1 MKRVSIVIPTIGRI
15 EYLDKSIESILNQTI
30 PFDEIIIFDNSI
42 EQNIYELS
50 KHKDTKNIIW
60 KKSGK
65 QLDPIG
71 SWNKAVSL
79 TSNEYVTVF
88 GDDDIAYNEFH
99 STILKNLEKADLIFL
114 NFDIIDENDKIT
126 VKNNKDEVLYS
137 STKFRHLRMEGKLYT
152 VIPGVVFKK
161 SSFEKLNG
169 YEDSGLPNFLYS
181 DDLFYFKLAILEQ
194 KVHFSGKS
202 LWKYRIH
209 KSQIGN
215 LIQAKKFSNSIP
227 IYIKK
232 LEKSLQIL
240 NVSYNEIY
248 PKELNKKGYI
258 NKLILDRFLIVI
270 NNLYKANEIKLILQ
284 NLNNLIENNFISDFD
299 KFNLI
304 SKIFSIK
311 LLNNNQNINIKENY
325 SFSIKFNKLIS
336 FIDKI
341 KQEKSSSFALYGFGH
356 IGKFIVDNLEDKI
369 CVIIDKGKELKEYK
383 NINITHPNNLSN
395 YKYDYIIISVLG
407 REEEIEK
414 FLIEELE
421 VLKEKLIF
429 IKT

>member
-60 KKSGK
+60 EKSGK
-65 QLDPIG
+65 QLDPIC

-99 STILKNLEKADLIFL
+99 STIVKNLEKADLIFL
-114 NFDIIDENDKIT
+114 NFDVIDENGNIT
-126 VKNNKDEVLYS
+126 AKNNKDEVLYS

-336 FIDKI
+336 FIDEI
-341 KQEKSSSFALYGFGH
+341 KQKKSSSFALYGFGH

-369 CVIIDKGKELKEYK
+369 CVIIDKDKELKEYK